1 MIVSELIDLLRTQA
15 PEKVVGIQWGDDA
28 EIVAW
33 VEDLL
38 LVKATNEHTKV
49 IGFGSWHG
57 FVFLSTVEDGE
68 YSLPIGVLLESLSE
82 CNATAT
88 VAITSTDEID
98 EETVG
103 YVVGGVQLDDDEVFV
118 LNAQREEFIQCR
130 KSR

>member
-1 MIVSELIDLLRTQA
+1 MIVSELIALLRNQDPDKA
-15 PEKVVGIQWGDDA
+15 VGIRWGDDA

-38 LVKATNEHTKV
+38 LMKGTADHTKF
-49 IGFGSWHG
+49 IGFGTRQG
-57 FVFLSTVEDGE
+57 FIFLSTVEDVE
-68 YSLPIGVLLESLSE
+68 YSRPLGELLESLSE

-88 VAITSTDEID
+88 VAMMNTDEID

-103 YVVGGVQLDDDEVFV
+103 YVVGGVELDDDVFV
-118 LNAQREEFIQCR
+118 LTAQREEFIQL